1 MDERDEDDLV
11 EVLCDTEEET
21 DEELDEEETAFFGIQ
36 IGALPM
42 RTMRRF
48 RRSSALDRHAR
59 NEADGA
65 LDAQEL
71 WLIRSVRISTNRESV
86 RIGRNH
92 RAFLRILNVCLQKKS
107 KDFCT

>member
-21 DEELDEEETAFFGIQ
+21 EELDEGETAFFGLQ
-36 IGALPM
+36 IGALPI

-48 RRSSALDRHAR
+48 RRSSALDRPVR
-59 NEADGA
+59 NEVDGA

-71 WLIRSVRISTNRESV
+71 WLIRSVRTRTNRESV

-107 KDFCT
+107 KDFYT